1 MKNETPTIFIIDDDL
16 SVRRSLSLFLTA
28 AGYNVEVYS
37 SAEEYLERETY
48 NEAGCIILD
57 VNLEGKSGLE
67 LQEIL
72 VKRELFL
79 PIIFITGKG
88 NIRMSVDALKKGAI
102 NFLEKPFNQEELLKS
117 ISEALLL
124 SSKINTEKKETR
136 IAMRLIETLTPRE
149 FEVCRHLLSG
159 ILNKQIAHE
168 LNIAEPTVK
177 IHRRSI
183 SEKLGVK
190 SIQEIMRIADKAGV
204 VPIDNKY
211 L

>member
-1 MKNETPTIFIIDDDL
+1 MNNEVPTIFIIDDDL
-16 SVRRSLSLFLTA
+16 SVRRSLSLFLMS

-48 NEAGCIILD
+48 SEAGCLILD

-72 VKRELFL
+72 VKRDLSL

-88 NIRMSVDALKKGAI
+88 SIRMSVHALKRGAI
-102 NFLEKPFNQEELLKS
+102 NFLEKPFSRDELLKS
-117 ISEALLL
+117 VSEALLL
-124 SSKINTEKKETR
+124 SSNINTEKEEIR
-136 IAMRLIETLTPRE
+136 SARRLIESLTPRE
-149 FEVCRHLLSG
+149 YEVCRYLLSG
-159 ILNKQIAHE
+159 MLNKQIAYE
-168 LNIAEPTVK
+168 LGISVSTVK
-177 IHRRSI
+177 IHRHSI

-190 SIQEIMRIADKAGV
+190 SIQEIIRISDKAGI
-204 VPIDNKY
+204 VPVGNKY

>member
-1 MKNETPTIFIIDDDL
+1 MENETPTIFIIDDDL
-16 SVRRSLSLFLTA
+16 SVRRSLSLFLMS
-28 AGYNVEVYS
+28 AGYNVEVFS

-48 NEAGCIILD
+48 NKTGCIILD

-88 NIRMSVDALKKGAI
+88 NIRMSVDALKKGAV

-124 SSKINTEKKETR
+124 STKINVEKEEIRSATS
-136 IAMRLIETLTPRE
+136 LIETLTPRE
-149 FEVCRHLLSG
+149 YEVCRHMLSG
-159 ILNKQIAHE
+159 MLNKQIAHE
-168 LNIAEPTVK
+168 LKIAEPTVK

-204 VPIDNKY
+204 APVENKY